1 MSNQDQLINIFV
13 ENWTSVY
20 NTILGRDVQIKVDA
34 VEKKEKR
41 ELEAVFDEFQSFV
54 SLSYGDDS
62 AQNIVL
68 GLRNKLVSIISNM
81 MIGLDTFKDEITADD
96 KDAFEEAV
104 NQMFSACQVP
114 LKEGL
119 GLEMKFRDISFVE
132 SSDAITLL
140 GDGKFKSWKCTIDLQ
155 DIAVEHFVIVT
166 PREFGI
172 VEDESPAE
180 APVETPSEK
189 THSQSHI
196 PNSPQMMMQQP
207 MMQQM
212 MQPMMDYPYAGTNID
227 LLMDVDL
234 PITIRIGSTEMRLID
249 IMRLGLG
256 SIIELEKMVDDPVE
270 VLVND
275 KLVARGEVVVCDS
288 NFAVRI
294 TEVES
299 RAERIKSLA

>member
-1 MSNQDQLINIFV
+1 MSNQDQLISIFV

-20 NTILGRDVQIKVDA
+20 NTILGRDVRITVDS

-41 ELEAVFDEFQSFV
+41 ELDSLMENFKSFV
-54 SLSYGDDS
+54 SLSYGDDTS
-62 AQNIVL
+62 QNIVL

-114 LKEGL
+114 LKETL

-132 SSDAITLL
+132 SGDALTLL
-140 GDGKFKSWKCTIDLQ
+140 GDGKFKAWNCTIDLQ
-155 DIAVEHFVIVT
+155 DVATERFILIT
-166 PREFGI
+166 PREFGE
-172 VEDESPAE
+172 VEEEQVEEIAVEAPAE
-180 APVETPSEK
+180 KGRAQAHAAFTPSM
-189 THSQSHI
+189 TPQTGVSQGSVFE
-196 PNSPQMMMQQP
+196 
-207 MMQQM
+207 
-212 MQPMMDYPYAGTNID
+212 GTNIE
-227 LLMDVDL
+227 LLLDVDL
-234 PITIRIGSTEMRLID
+234 PITIRIGATEMRLID

-275 KLVARGEVVVCDS
+275 KLVAKGEVVVCDS

-299 RAERIKSLA
+299 KAERIKSLV